1 MRTVALFFALLLA
14 APAVHAQQEGLLQP
28 DDEFSRVLQRQRVL
42 GRLPGAHLGARPLSA
57 YTARAYADSALAVG
71 GPLGS
76 ADRALLRRLTGRTAG
91 PGVATVRR
99 LTPFLY
105 GDGNSFYSVRADDY
119 ALEVEPLANLSY
131 GRARQSAREDRE
143 ATVPLWQNTRGV
155 RAAGHVGDHIF
166 FEARLEENQ
175 RRPVA
180 TAYDQ
185 RVLTAPR
192 LGNSKIQD
200 GTTYDYFVA
209 TGVVGFR
216 SKYFEARFGRD
227 RNEWGYGRTS
237 LHLSDYATVYD
248 QLQIRTQF
256 WRLHYTNLFAQ
267 FAAFRPADEP
277 QDSIVPRK
285 YGVFHRLAID
295 LPARVQVELFESVIF
310 ASDSTGAGRRPGFDL
325 AYLNPIIFYRAVEH
339 DLGSPD
345 NALLGAGVSWVATP
359 GVELYAQGILDEL
372 TVSEFGNDWW
382 GNKWGYLVGLYLVDP
397 GIGETRLRDFDLR
410 VEYARQRPFLYG
422 HRTEATAYVHYGD
435 YLGHPAGPN
444 SSDLAVFATYRP
456 WARLLA
462 AVNLAFTTRG
472 RDPEGEIFGADPTRP
487 YSERDRSLD
496 RSAETLRGIRQN
508 LVLAEARI
516 GYELLPS
523 LFVEG
528 TLRAESV
535 DDAERGLDRY
545 VAPSAALRWGL
556 PFQSTRY

>member
-1 MRTVALFFALLLA
+1 MRSAVLLFALLLA
-14 APAVHAQQEGLLQP
+14 ASAAHAQQEGLLQTH
-28 DDEFSRVLQRQRVL
+28 DEFGRVLERQRVL

-57 YTARAYADSALAVG
+57 YVAHAYADSALAAG
-71 GPLGS
+71 GTLGA
-76 ADRALLRRLTGRTAG
+76 ADRALLQRLTGRTTG
-91 PGVATVRR
+91 PGVGAVRR
-99 LTPFLY
+99 LAPFLY
-105 GDGNSFYSVRADDY
+105 GDGNSFYSVRDDEY
-119 ALEVEPLANLSY
+119 ALEVAPLANLSY
-131 GRARQSAREDRE
+131 GRARRSALEGRE
-143 ATVPLWQNTRGV
+143 ATVPVWQNTRGV
-155 RAAGHVGDHIF
+155 RAAGHVGAHVF

-180 TAYDQ
+180 TAYDR

-192 LGNSKIQD
+192 LGNSKLQD

-209 TGVVGFR
+209 TGIVGFK

-237 LHLSDYATVYD
+237 LILSDYATVYD

-256 WRLHYTNLFAQ
+256 WRLHYTNQFAQ
-267 FAAFRPADEP
+267 FAAFRPANEP

-310 ASDSTGAGRRPGFDL
+310 ASDSTGADRRTGFDL

-345 NALLGAGVSWVATP
+345 NALLGAGVSWIATP
-359 GVELYAQGILDEL
+359 GVEVYAQGILDEL

-397 GIGETRLRDFDLR
+397 GVGQTRLRDFDLR

-422 HRTEATAYVHYGD
+422 HRTETTAYVHYGD

-456 WARLLA
+456 WPRLLA
-462 AVNLAFTTRG
+462 ALNLAFTHRG
-472 RDPEGEIFGADPTRP
+472 RDPEGEVVGADPTRS
-487 YSERDRSLD
+487 YSLRDRSQD
-496 RSAETLRGIRQN
+496 RSATTFQGIRQDQM
-508 LVLAEARI
+508 LVEARV

-523 LFVEG
+523 LFLEG
-528 TLRAESV
+528 VLRAESV

-545 VAPSAALRWGL
+545 VAPSVSLRWGL
-556 PFQSTRY
+556 PFQSVRY